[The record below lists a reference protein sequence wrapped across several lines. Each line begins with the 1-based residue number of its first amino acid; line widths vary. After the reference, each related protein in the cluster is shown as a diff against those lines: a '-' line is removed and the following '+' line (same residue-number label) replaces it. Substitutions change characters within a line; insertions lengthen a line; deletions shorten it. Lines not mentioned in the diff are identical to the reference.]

1 MKKITALILA
11 GIMIFALCA
20 CGGNTGSSNDKAT
33 NDPLTKDDVITMT
46 ILSHSSWPYREDW
59 KAWDY
64 IREGTGATIEVNAI
78 PSTDYGSKVP
88 LMFADPENSLTD
100 LITFD
105 YKPEADKWVDQG
117 GVIAYDDMAEYM
129 PNYNAWIKT
138 LNEDE
143 YRNVITSRKSYDGK
157 IYYTPA
163 TGREIQYGLRTWLY
177 RKDIFEKHNIAVP
190 TTFDE
195 VYEACKA
202 LKELYPESY
211 PFCIRSGFQSLDV
224 TGPSWKPYWNTGIYY
239 NFDEDKWYY
248 GAAEDITVDILELY
262 AKMVDEKLMP
272 SDFMTMNGSA
282 WEELVTTDRAFIFP
296 EFQTRIDYF
305 HSLTRKNKPEFDLQ
319 VMAAPVAAPTT
330 GAAMINKKNYDPV
343 GFVLTNTRNEKRIAN
358 AAKFID
364 WFYSD
369 EAYELLSW
377 GKEGETY
384 EIIDGKRKFI
394 KETDSQDVTSLY
406 GFKSYGTYTRQ
417 NPEAVKA
424 DLSSDTVETAE
435 LVLEHT
441 LPNENPT
448 RWLSFNVEEQH
459 VKEELGAA
467 ISNYTNEMLT
477 KFILRQEPISNF
489 DNFVETLEEMGVND
503 LLAAYESAYNRVK

>member
-1 MKKITALILA
+1 
-11 GIMIFALCA
+11 
-20 CGGNTGSSNDKAT
+20 
-33 NDPLTKDDVITMT
+33 
-46 ILSHSSWPYREDW
+46 
-59 KAWDY
+59 
-64 IREGTGATIEVNAI
+64 
-78 PSTDYGSKVP
+78 
-88 LMFADPENSLTD
+88 
-100 LITFD
+100 
-105 YKPEADKWVDQG
+105 
-117 GVIAYDDMAEYM
+117 
-129 PNYNAWIKT
+129 
-138 LNEDE
+138 
-143 YRNVITSRKSYDGK
+143 
-157 IYYTPA
+157 
-163 TGREIQYGLRTWLY
+163 
-177 RKDIFEKHNIAVP
+177 
-190 TTFDE
+190 
-195 VYEACKA
+195 
-202 LKELYPESY
+202 
-211 PFCIRSGFQSLDV
+211 
-224 TGPSWKPYWNTGIYY
+224 
-239 NFDEDKWYY
+239 
-248 GAAEDITVDILELY
+248 
-262 AKMVDEKLMP
+262 
-272 SDFMTMNGSA
+272 
-282 WEELVTTDRAFIFP
+282 
-296 EFQTRIDYF
+296 
-305 HSLTRKNKPEFDLQ
+305 
-319 VMAAPVAAPTT
+319 
-330 GAAMINKKNYDPV
+330 MINKKNYDPV